1 MADRRSQDEPQDEHN
16 DSASAA
22 RASSAENPSA
32 NTPETGKP
40 RLRAPGMKKRSAEA
54 RRLAEREEFSG
65 EIRTP
70 ADISARRARRSDK
83 PQPGSQP
90 RRVPVSAGTMVP
102 ERTFSGRIIVLTIVT
117 LVVISFLVPTVRSF
131 FQQRSELNELQA
143 QISEET
149 QRQDELYSELGRWED
164 PEFVRQQARERV
176 NLVMPGER
184 RYQVLGEPGESEG
197 LPENQADTEVRTDL
211 PWAEAL
217 WDSLLRSAAE
227 EPVQ

>member
-1 MADRRSQDEPQDEHN
+1 MADRSSQDDK
-16 DSASAA
+16 DVSASAT
-22 RASSAENPSA
+22 PSA
-32 NTPETGKP
+32 AKRVSGV
-40 RLRAPGMKKRSAEA
+40 KKRSAEA

-70 ADISARRARRSDK
+70 SDISARRARRADR
-83 PQPGSQP
+83 PQSGQKP
-90 RRVPVSAGTMVP
+90 RRVPVSAGAMVP

-117 LVVISFLVPTVRSF
+117 LVVISFLVPTARSF

-143 QISEET
+143 EIAEET
-149 QRQDELYSELGRWED
+149 DRQDELYSELGRWED

-184 RYQVLGEPGESEG
+184 RYQVLGDPGDAEEI
-197 LPENQADTEVRTDL
+197 PENQADTDVRTDL

-217 WDSLLRSAAE
+217 WDSVLRSAAE
-227 EPVQ
+227 EPVK